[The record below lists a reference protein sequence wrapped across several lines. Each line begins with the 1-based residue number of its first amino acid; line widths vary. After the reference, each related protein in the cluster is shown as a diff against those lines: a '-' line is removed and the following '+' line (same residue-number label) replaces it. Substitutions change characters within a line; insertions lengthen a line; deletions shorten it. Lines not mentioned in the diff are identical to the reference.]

1 MAQAVKIDAAQAMK
15 MGNKLPHVVGSEEKT
30 KVVPANKLD
39 YADPQAWKFYRDTA
53 EFVGGSDPTVQGV
66 YGVEE
71 LDSGK
76 TYEVSFYVSV
86 MNLPV
91 SNPVTLT
98 LELPNRKKQENTVD
112 ITVNPLVWQEVSVGK
127 FENKFPYG
135 DIKFKFSGV
144 SGDTWRGLLLKGVHI
159 TSSS

>member
-1 MAQAVKIDAAQAMK
+1 M
-15 MGNKLPHVVGSEEKT
+15 
-30 KVVPANKLD
+30 
-39 YADPQAWKFYRDTA
+39 
-53 EFVGGSDPTVQGV
+53 GGSDPTVQGV
-66 YGVEE
+66 YGVEDLE
-71 LDSGK
+71 SGK

-98 LELPNRKKQENTVD
+98 LELPNRKKEEKTVD